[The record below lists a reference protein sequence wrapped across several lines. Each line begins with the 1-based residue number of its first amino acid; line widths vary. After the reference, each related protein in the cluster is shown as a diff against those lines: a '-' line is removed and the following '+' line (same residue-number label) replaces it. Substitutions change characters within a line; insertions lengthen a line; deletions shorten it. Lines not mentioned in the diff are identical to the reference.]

1 MHMPRKRKPSLG
13 KEEQP
18 TGGALRSLSDAETL
32 ATFAQNLQEGIYITT
47 ETGEILDANPAF
59 LEIFGMPNMEEMKR
73 HRVNDFVDD
82 NLRKREIALMEREG
96 SLRHRELDIRRLNGD
111 VRTVLD
117 TWYSLKD
124 PATGETLF
132 HGILVDITDRK
143 DLEIRLREQ
152 SIRDPLTGCY
162 NRRQLLELYSDKRSP
177 DELWGCIYA
186 DIDNFKQY
194 NDEYGHAAGDT
205 ILVKISR
212 FLMRYV
218 RAEEAVVRM
227 GGDEFLVVL
236 SDANLEGTERAA
248 QRLQAAA
255 QDTAPVSFSLGW
267 AARENG
273 ERFED
278 TVNRADRALIEV
290 RVVERPGSYTRRTP
304 AHLSGPMAKKARSP
318 KTGGSGA

>member
-1 MHMPRKRKPSLG
+1 MHMPQERNPSLG
-13 KEEQP
+13 KEEQT
-18 TGGALRSLSDAETL
+18 TGSTLRSLSDHETL
-32 ATFAQNLQEGIYITT
+32 ANFAQNLQEGIYITT

-82 NLRKREIALMEREG
+82 DLRKREIALMKREG
-96 SLRHRELDIRRLNGD
+96 SLRHRELEIRRLNGD

-117 TWYSLKD
+117 TWYSVKD
-124 PATGETLF
+124 QATRDILF

-143 DLEIRLREQ
+143 NLEVRLREQ

-162 NRRQLLELYSDKRSP
+162 NRRQLLELYSNKRPP
-177 DELWGCIYA
+177 DEMWGCIYA
-186 DIDNFKQY
+186 DIDDFKHY
-194 NDEYGHAAGDT
+194 NDQYGHAAGDAV
-205 ILVKISR
+205 LVKMSR

-236 SDANLEGTERAA
+236 SDANLEGTEHAARRLQTAA
-248 QRLQAAA
+248 QG
-255 QDTAPVSFSLGW
+255 TAPVSFSLGW

-273 ERFED
+273 ESFED
-278 TVNRADRALIEV
+278 TINRADRALIEV
-290 RVVERPGSYTRRTP
+290 RVVERPESYTRRTP
-304 AHLSGPMAKKARSP
+304 AQSSGSKVKGVRDS
-318 KTGGSGA
+318 KSGGSAA